1 MVLRP
6 RNGLSLCAGG
16 GGLDLGLMLAEPG
29 FHTRCFVEWEEYPRR
44 CLIAAQLA
52 GYFAPAPIW
61 DNVRTFNG
69 RPWRGVC
76 DTVLAGY
83 PCQPFSA
90 AGQRKGESDPR
101 HLWPEVARVIGECRP
116 EWVFLENVAGHVSLG
131 AETVLRDL
139 WSMGYTP
146 AAGLF
151 SASETGAPHER
162 LRWFCVAHRDTH
174 ADTGRVDGGR
184 VERGA
189 HEGEGQGAERQR
201 LRAGLGGGSEPLAHA
216 GRAERRPLAGVK
228 RIPDGDDI
236 GWQEAAGRLAESGD
250 AVGHSARIGRREG
263 RAEPGIRSRRDAPS
277 GAGGTMAD
285 ADGRNASTERQQRG
299 GEQRL
304 QPESRPSGGGCAG
317 FVIADAKGA
326 EREWQFRGQHHQ
338 GRWQV
343 KDGYPA
349 IQGGTGLFPP
359 GPGDAAAWAAVL
371 RSSPDMA
378 PAAAARD
385 LHAWAR
391 RLEAHGRAW
400 WQAEAEPAFCR
411 MVDGLSHRSQPLRL
425 LGNAVHP
432 LTAGLAWRSLAAAH
446 GLQPIDLGGT
456 ER

>member
-6 RNGLSLCAGG
+6 RHGLSLCAGG
-16 GGLDLGLMLAEPG
+16 GGLDMGLMLAEPG
-29 FHTRCFVEWEEYPRR
+29 FHTRCFVEWEEYPRQ
-44 CLIAAQLA
+44 CLIAAQRA

-61 DNVRTFNG
+61 DDLTTFDG
-69 RPWRGVC
+69 RPFRGAF

-83 PCQPFSA
+83 PCQPFSH
-90 AGQRKGESDPR
+90 AGQRRGHDDER
-101 HLWPEVARVIGECRP
+101 HLWPDVARIVREVEP

-139 WSMGYTP
+139 WDMGYTP

-162 LRWFCVAHRDTH
+162 LRWFCVAYRDS
-174 ADTGRVDGGR
+174 GN
-184 VERGA
+184 
-189 HEGEGQGAERQR
+189 
-201 LRAGLGGGSEPLAHA
+201 
-216 GRAERRPLAGVK
+216 GRANSGAANAGTDW
-228 RIPDGDDI
+228 RDEFSRGC
-236 GWQEAAGRLAESGD
+236 GD
-250 AVGHSARIGRREG
+250 AVAH
-263 RAEPGIRSRRDAPS
+263 
-277 GAGGTMAD
+277 

-299 GEQRL
+299 GQQRL
-304 QPESRPSGGGCAG
+304 QPECGAVGAGDVVHPGRSERRAGAGGGCIPDRHDAG
-317 FVIADAKGA
+317 RPQKAGGASEPGDIVDNAASPRREPEGIGPGSDIEGGECLSRAGRDELADA
-326 EREWQFRGQHHQ
+326 ERDAGHEGRRGH
-338 GRWQV
+338 RV
-343 KDGYPA
+343 DPEA
-349 IQGGTGLFPP
+349 GGIGQANRAGPSRPYLFPP

-378 PAAAARD
+378 PAASARD

-391 RLEAHGRAW
+391 RMEADGREW